1 MIRAIGVADRKV
13 LEQNLKRLKLKHIRD
28 SLDAIN
34 EVALAEEPSYLDFLA
49 YLLQR
54 EIVGREETQRQRRL
68 KAARFP
74 ALRTLDEFDFSFQTS
89 VSQQTIRDLATLEFV
104 RQHENLILLGPP
116 GVGKSHLAIALG
128 MEAVQAGY
136 QTLFVTMDDL
146 ATRMYASLA
155 DNSLPQYLRS
165 LLRNDLIILDEVGY
179 LTLDK
184 TASDHLFQLISR
196 AYENVSLI
204 VTSNLDFSDW
214 GTLFTSPGTAAAL
227 LDRLLHHA
235 HVITLRGDSYRVRNR
250 VVQPRPIDAK
260 EVGHQF
266 PRSS

>member
-1 MIRAIGVADRKV
+1 MIRTIGVADRET
-13 LEQNLKRLKLKHIRD
+13 LEQNLKRLKLRHVRD
-28 SLDAIN
+28 TLDAIN

-49 YLLQR
+49 YLVQEEIAGREATQR
-54 EIVGREETQRQRRL
+54 ERRL

-74 ALRTLDEFDFSFQTS
+74 AWRTLDDFDFSFQTS

-104 RQHENLILLGPP
+104 RNRENLVLLGPP

-128 MEAVQAGY
+128 IEAVNAGY
-136 QTLFVTMDDL
+136 SVLFTTMDEL

-155 DNSLPQYLRS
+155 DASLPQYMRS
-165 LLRNDLIILDEVGY
+165 LMRNQLIILDEVGY

-184 TASDHLFQLISR
+184 TASDHLFQLVNK
-196 AYENVSLI
+196 AYENVALI
-204 VTSNLDFSDW
+204 VTSNLDFSEW
-214 GTLFTSPGTAAAL
+214 GTLFAGPGTAAAL

-250 VVQPRPIDAK
+250 LVPHRSTEAK
-260 EVGHQF
+260 G
-266 PRSS
+266 

>member
-1 MIRAIGVADRKV
+1 MIRTIGVADRET
-13 LEQNLKRLKLKHIRD
+13 LEQNLKRLKLRHVRD
-28 SLDAIN
+28 TLDAIN

-49 YLLQR
+49 YLVQEEIAGREATQR
-54 EIVGREETQRQRRL
+54 ERRL

-74 ALRTLDEFDFSFQTS
+74 AWRTLDDFDFSFQTS

-104 RQHENLILLGPP
+104 RNRENLVLLGPP

-128 MEAVQAGY
+128 IEAVNAGY
-136 QTLFVTMDDL
+136 SVLFTTMDEL

-155 DNSLPQYLRS
+155 DASLPQYMRS
-165 LLRNDLIILDEVGY
+165 LMRNQLIILDEVGY

-184 TASDHLFQLISR
+184 TASDHLFQLVNK
-196 AYENVSLI
+196 AYENVALI
-204 VTSNLDFSDW
+204 VTSNLDFSEW
-214 GTLFTSPGTAAAL
+214 GTLFAGPGTAAAL

-250 VVQPRPIDAK
+250 LVPHLSLI
-260 EVGHQF
+260 HI
-266 PRSS
+266 

>member
-1 MIRAIGVADRKV
+1 MIRTIGVADRES
-13 LEQNLKRLKLKHIRD
+13 LEQNLKRLKLRHMRD
-28 SLDAIN
+28 TLDAIN

-49 YLLQR
+49 YLVQE
-54 EIVGREETQRQRRL
+54 EIAGREATQRQRRL

-74 ALRTLDEFDFSFQTS
+74 AWRTLDEFDFSFQTS
-89 VSQQTIRDLATLEFV
+89 VSQQTMRDLATLEFV
-104 RQHENLILLGPP
+104 RNRENLILLGPP

-128 MEAVQAGY
+128 IEAVNGGHNV
-136 QTLFVTMDDL
+136 LFTTMDEL

-155 DNSLPQYLRS
+155 DASLPQYMRS

-184 TASDHLFQLISR
+184 TASDHLFQLVSK
-196 AYENVSLI
+196 AYENVALI

-214 GTLFTSPGTAAAL
+214 GTLFASPGTAVAL

-250 VVQPRPIDAK
+250 LVPPRNTQAK
-260 EVGHQF
+260 EG
-266 PRSS
+266 